1 MRCPT
6 KYLRGRISNYNNNNG
21 VTAETDESSDSYISD
36 WNKCI
41 SSSGTAGGESEF
53 PGSFDTSGSVRT
65 SNLYLASVR
74 IFPFSSLISHNA
86 LMGTQSFPFSLL
98 WSPFHP
104 REVGLFVPFPK
115 LRLGTSFILQ
125 TTRSRFCLHS
135 NQGSFTCIHVSSGL
149 SPKRSNAN
157 CSVPGKSLQTG
168 RTSQQ

>member
-21 VTAETDESSDSYISD
+21 GTAETDESSDSYISD

-41 SSSGTAGGESEF
+41 SSSGTVGGESKF

-65 SNLYLASVR
+65 SNMYLASVR
-74 IFPFSSLISHNA
+74 IFPFSSLISHN
-86 LMGTQSFPFSLL
+86 GNSKVHFSLL
-98 WSPFHP
+98 WSPFQP
-104 REVGLFVPFPK
+104 REVWLFVPFPK

-125 TTRSRFCLHS
+125 TTRSQFCLRG
-135 NQGSFTCIHVSSGL
+135 NQGRFTCIHVSSRL
-149 SPKRSNAN
+149 SPKRSNVN